1 MTGRC
6 LSDDCRVW
14 VSASKRLKPVWGD
27 CTACW
32 LAPDTGVPSGLKP
45 KSDWEIL
52 VDELGE
58 EMACGVIAACLEAKR
73 GELTI
78 LEVLN
83 RSGMV

>member
-1 MTGRC
+1 M
-6 LSDDCRVW
+6 
-14 VSASKRLKPVWGD
+14 
-27 CTACW
+27 
-32 LAPDTGVPSGLKP
+32 KP